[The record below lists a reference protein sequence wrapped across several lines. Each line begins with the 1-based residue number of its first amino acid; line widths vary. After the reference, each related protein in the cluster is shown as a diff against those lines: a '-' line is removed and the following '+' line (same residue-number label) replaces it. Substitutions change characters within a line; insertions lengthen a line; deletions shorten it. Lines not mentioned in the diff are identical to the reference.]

1 LLVVPRGRVHLRS
14 GSLVFG
20 QKPVAQLTEQL
31 PELQLADATFVCA
44 LPPQI
49 RSQAPQLS
57 PSAVTFTSQP
67 FSASPSQSSKPA
79 AQPSPSKSMRHT
91 PSSQTPW
98 AFAGAHTSP
107 HPPQLL
113 RSASVFTSQP
123 SEARS
128 LQSAV
133 PEAHTNVQRPSSHSA
148 AASSGGAL
156 QSPSSTQAL
165 PTSHPSQGPPQSTS
179 ISPPFFT
186 RSVQLAS
193 AQVPLLQIV
202 LAQSAPFAHFF
213 PASQGAHSAP
223 PQSTSVSVPL
233 RTSSTQEADWQP
245 PPVQLSLTQSPSAR
259 QSRPRAQGGQSI
271 PPQSMSVSSASLV
284 RFSQCETGPLPP
296 GPMSRSLK
304 SKSGVRHEV
313 GNRAATSNVSSQ
325 PPTWLRRSQPAR
337 RRETRK
343 GIPLRYHAPLGREPG
358 MPRRAGVDARRL

>member
-1 LLVVPRGRVHLRS
+1 AAADPIAGAAVVAVRGDVHLAAVLR
-14 GSLVFG
+14 
-20 QKPVAQLTEQL
+20 VA
-31 PELQLADATFVCA
+31 V
-44 LPPQI
+44 
-49 RSQAPQLS
+49 
-57 PSAVTFTSQP
+57 AVLE
-67 FSASPSQSSKPA
+67 AGGA
-79 AQPSPSKSMRHT
+79 AVPSKSMRHT

-193 AQVPLLQIV
+193 AQVPLL
-202 LAQSAPFAHFF
+202 
-213 PASQGAHSAP
+213 
-223 PQSTSVSVPL
+223 
-233 RTSSTQEADWQP
+233 
-245 PPVQLSLTQSPSAR
+245 
-259 QSRPRAQGGQSI
+259 
-271 PPQSMSVSSASLV
+271 
-284 RFSQCETGPLPP
+284 
-296 GPMSRSLK
+296 
-304 SKSGVRHEV
+304 
-313 GNRAATSNVSSQ
+313 
-325 PPTWLRRSQPAR
+325 
-337 RRETRK
+337 
-343 GIPLRYHAPLGREPG
+343 
-358 MPRRAGVDARRL
+358 